1 MNRKDIE
8 TFAAIQ
14 NRLYE
19 YARNVLTTLAK
30 DYPEVG
36 ISDTARPVAIDVI
49 DKYLQVTYSS
59 YPCNLPLF
67 IPLKYVETEDMDG
80 FCKAH
85 AEKVRREGKMLS
97 KDDFIE
103 KAYHQQWMRFYELFD
118 IQMTDSEADLDR
130 ARNKMHE
137 LIETMT
143 YVVQLAKRQ
152 GKTDK
157 KAEYFTEKELPQLNG
172 AFIQFLEWAKAD
184 PFWAT
189 REKSERQRAAEFKA
203 EMLKEQ
209 KETIRLIEEC
219 ETRAKEELQIAQ
231 TVLESIKTKL

>member
-14 NRLYE
+14 NHLYE
-19 YARNVLTTLAK
+19 YCKNVLTTLAK
-30 DYPEVG
+30 DYPECG
-36 ISDTARPVAIDVI
+36 ISDIARVVGIDVI
-49 DKYLQVTYSS
+49 DKYLQLTYSG
-59 YPCNLPLF
+59 YPCNLPLY
-67 IPLKYVETEDMDG
+67 IPLQYVEAEDVDG
-80 FCKAH
+80 FCKAF
-85 AEKVRREGKMLS
+85 AEKVRKEGKMLTQ
-97 KDDFIE
+97 DEFIE
-103 KAYHQQWMRFYELFD
+103 KAYHQQWKSFYELFD
-118 IQMTDSEADLDR
+118 VQMTDSEADLDR

-143 YVVQLAKRQ
+143 YVLLTAKQQ
-152 GKTDK
+152 GKTDNV
-157 KAEYFTEKELPQLNG
+157 AGFFTEKELPQLNG
-172 AFIQFLEWAKAD
+172 VLVQFLEWAKAD
-184 PFWAT
+184 PFWST
-189 REKSERQRAAEFKA
+189 RQKSERQRAAEFKA

>member
-14 NRLYE
+14 NRLYG

-36 ISDTARPVAIDVI
+36 VSDTARPVGIDVI
-49 DKYLQVTYSS
+49 GEYLQVTYSG

-67 IPLKYVETEDMDG
+67 ILLQYVETEDVDG

-157 KAEYFTEKELPQLNG
+157 KAEYFTEKELPQLNS

-209 KETIRLIEEC
+209 EETIRLIKEC
-219 ETRAKEELQIAQ
+219 ETRAKEELQIAEK
-231 TVLESIKTKL
+231 VLESIKTKL

>member
-14 NRLYE
+14 NRLQDYCKK
-19 YARNVLTTLAK
+19 VLNMLAT

-36 ISDTARPVAIDVI
+36 ISDVARVVGIDII
-49 DKYLQVTYSS
+49 DKYLQLTYWG
-59 YPCNLPLF
+59 YPCNLPLY
-67 IPLKYVETEDMDG
+67 IPLQYVEAEDVDG
-80 FCKAH
+80 FCKAL
-85 AEKVRREGKMLS
+85 AEKVRKEGKMLS
-97 KDDFIE
+97 QDEFIE
-103 KAYHQQWMRFYELFD
+103 KAYHQQWKRFYELFD
-118 IQMTDSEADLDR
+118 VQMTDSEADLDR
-130 ARNKMHE
+130 ARNKMRD
-137 LIETMT
+137 LIETMS

-184 PFWAT
+184 PFWAI
-189 REKSERQRAAEFKA
+189 REKSERQRASEFKA

-209 KETIRLIEEC
+209 EETIRLIEEC

-231 TVLESIKTKL
+231 KVLDNIKTKL

>member
-14 NRLYE
+14 NRLQDYCKK
-19 YARNVLTTLAK
+19 VLNMLAT

-36 ISDTARPVAIDVI
+36 ISDVARVVGIDII
-49 DKYLQVTYSS
+49 DKYLQLTYWG
-59 YPCNLPLF
+59 YPCNLPLY
-67 IPLKYVETEDMDG
+67 IPLQYVEAEDVDG
-80 FCKAH
+80 FCKAL
-85 AEKVRREGKMLS
+85 AEKVRKEGKMLTQ
-97 KDDFIE
+97 DEFIE
-103 KAYHQQWMRFYELFD
+103 KAYHQQWKRFYELFD
-118 IQMTDSEADLDR
+118 VQMTDSEADLDR
-130 ARNKMHE
+130 ARNKMRD

-184 PFWAT
+184 PFWAI
-189 REKSERQRAAEFKA
+189 REKSERQRASEFKA

-209 KETIRLIEEC
+209 EETIRLIEEC

-231 TVLESIKTKL
+231 KVLDNIKTKL

>member
-67 IPLKYVETEDMDG
+67 IPLKYVETEDVDG

-103 KAYHQQWMRFYELFD
+103 KAYHQQWMRFYELFK
-118 IQMTDSEADLDR
+118 IQMTDNEEDLDR
-130 ARNKMHE
+130 ARNKLRD
-137 LIETMT
+137 LIEKMT
-143 YVVQLAKRQ
+143 YVLLTAKQQ
-152 GKTDK
+152 GKTDNV
-157 KAEYFTEKELPQLNG
+157 AGFFTEKELPQLNG
-172 AFIQFLEWAKAD
+172 VLVQFLEWAKAD

>member
-14 NRLYE
+14 NHLYE
-19 YARNVLTTLAK
+19 YCKNVLTTLAK
-30 DYPEVG
+30 DYPECG
-36 ISDTARPVAIDVI
+36 ISDIARVVGIDVI
-49 DKYLQVTYSS
+49 DNYLQLTYSG
-59 YPCNLPLF
+59 YPCNLPLY
-67 IPLKYVETEDMDG
+67 IPLQYVETEDMDG

-85 AEKVRREGKMLS
+85 AEKVRKEGKMLTQ
-97 KDDFIE
+97 DEFIE
-103 KAYHQQWMRFYELFD
+103 KAYHQQWKRFYELFD
-118 IQMTDSEADLDR
+118 VQMTDSEADLDR

-209 KETIRLIEEC
+209 EETIRLIKEC
-219 ETRAKEELQIAQ
+219 ETRAKEELQIAEK
-231 TVLESIKTKL
+231 VLESIKTKL

>member
-1 MNRKDIE
+1 M
-8 TFAAIQ
+8 
-14 NRLYE
+14 
-19 YARNVLTTLAK
+19 LAT

-36 ISDTARPVAIDVI
+36 ISDVARVVGIDII
-49 DKYLQVTYSS
+49 DKYLQLTYWG
-59 YPCNLPLF
+59 YPCNLPLY
-67 IPLKYVETEDMDG
+67 IPLQYVEAEDVDG
-80 FCKAH
+80 FCKAL
-85 AEKVRREGKMLS
+85 AEKVRKEGKMLTQ
-97 KDDFIE
+97 DEFIE
-103 KAYHQQWMRFYELFD
+103 KAYHQQWKSFYELFD
-118 IQMTDSEADLDR
+118 VQMTDSEADLDR

-172 AFIQFLEWAKAD
+172 AFIQFLEQAKAD

-189 REKSERQRAAEFKA
+189 REKFERQRAAEFKA

-209 KETIRLIEEC
+209 EETIRLIKEC

-231 TVLESIKTKL
+231 TVLENIKTKL

>member
-14 NRLYE
+14 NHLYE
-19 YARNVLTTLAK
+19 YCKNVLTTLAK
-30 DYPEVG
+30 DYPECG
-36 ISDTARPVAIDVI
+36 ISDIARVVGIDVI
-49 DKYLQVTYSS
+49 DKYLQLTYSG
-59 YPCNLPLF
+59 YPCNLPLY
-67 IPLKYVETEDMDG
+67 IPLQYVEAENVDG
-80 FCKAH
+80 FCKVH
-85 AEKVRREGKMLS
+85 AEKVRKEGKMLTQ
-97 KDDFIE
+97 DEFIE

-118 IQMTDSEADLDR
+118 VQMTDSEADLDR

-172 AFIQFLEWAKAD
+172 AFVKFIEWAKAD
-184 PFWAT
+184 PFWST
-189 REKSERQRAAEFKA
+189 REKSERQRFADIKA
-203 EMLKEQ
+203 ELLEEQ
-209 KETIRLIEEC
+209 QEVIKLIEEC
-219 ETRAKEELQIAQ
+219 ECRAKEELQLAKN
-231 TVLESIKTKL
+231 VLDSIKTL

>member
-14 NRLYE
+14 NRLQDYCKK
-19 YARNVLTTLAK
+19 VLNMLAT

-36 ISDTARPVAIDVI
+36 ISDVARVVGIDII
-49 DKYLQVTYSS
+49 DKYLQLTYWG
-59 YPCNLPLF
+59 YPCNLPLY
-67 IPLKYVETEDMDG
+67 IPLQYVEAEDVDG
-80 FCKAH
+80 FCKAL
-85 AEKVRREGKMLS
+85 AEKVRKEGKMLTQ
-97 KDDFIE
+97 DEFIE
-103 KAYHQQWMRFYELFD
+103 KAYHQQWKRFYELFD
-118 IQMTDSEADLDR
+118 VQMTDSEADLDR
-130 ARNKMHE
+130 ARNKMRD
-137 LIETMT
+137 LIETMS

-184 PFWAT
+184 PFWAI
-189 REKSERQRAAEFKA
+189 REKSERQRASEFKA

-209 KETIRLIEEC
+209 EETIRLIEEC
-219 ETRAKEELQIAQ
+219 ETRAKEELQIAEK
-231 TVLESIKTKL
+231 VLESIKTKL